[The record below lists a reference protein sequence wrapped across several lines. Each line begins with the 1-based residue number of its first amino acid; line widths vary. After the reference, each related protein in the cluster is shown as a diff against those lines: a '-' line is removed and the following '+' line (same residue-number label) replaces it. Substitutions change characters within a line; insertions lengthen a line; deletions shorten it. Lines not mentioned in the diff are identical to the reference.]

1 MLLVTQ
7 HSHFKLLFYVLQ
19 QATERRSLVRLPP
32 RVSQTVTLPSFK
44 VLPYISL
51 KSPIMLSAQNLVVI
65 GALLVDSCSELVDK
79 PEPIAGEY
87 NSKQKGSS
95 VVLRTICWNSLCDR
109 NVSIL

>member
-1 MLLVTQ
+1 
-7 HSHFKLLFYVLQ
+7 
-19 QATERRSLVRLPP
+19 
-32 RVSQTVTLPSFK
+32 
-44 VLPYISL
+44 
-51 KSPIMLSAQNLVVI
+51 MLSAQNLVVI

-109 NVSIL
+109 NVSILWVDCHPKFNTCNLVRHRNQLPQKVVISFRILKRVEVAKKILYF